1 MKTLYILIATCA
13 VCLGTLSG
21 CKQKEGKSIRP
32 ITPPKYEGK
41 VDFSVAPTHID
52 LESALDGEKQPLKL
66 SQIASEIDYYIVG
79 DGNFTVKQAIS
90 IPDSNAFITF
100 NNPRLYY
107 RKIGRPS
114 KRYGFKALAY
124 KWNNEMNGHN
134 LFYDKKTTRM
144 YCAMSGKDVET
155 RGSEEYFDPQIVEL
169 PPLDTMLTINRYIFP
184 EMIEK
189 KYTINLGKDKLLGF
203 SSDGYMLSHYEDT
216 SGVPNCMLT
225 FNLAGETLGK
235 FTLKD
240 KSTLS
245 KSQTDNIPFFQT
257 SYWNE
262 AQDQMTFMIPFCD
275 TVFQMRDPQT
285 VVPLY
290 NLNLG
295 KYGILSDYAEK
306 QEVTD
311 EKIWLRT
318 LYENSKGLFMG
329 LYQKKGPKLVNWLG
343 FEYEYKPTLSY
354 QAVYMKDEG
363 KTYVL
368 PRRGQGFVND
378 LDGGLTFWPDGQT
391 DDYLYMIRTLTEMRM
406 NVERTGSPKQQKLLD
421 LLDNKRIQENQY
433 VMIVVR

>member
-1 MKTLYILIATCA
+1 MWKPEEA
-13 VCLGTLSG
+13 
-21 CKQKEGKSIRP
+21 KS
-32 ITPPKYEGK
+32 
-41 VDFSVAPTHID
+41 
-52 LESALDGEKQPLKL
+52 
-66 SQIASEIDYYIVG
+66 
-79 DGNFTVKQAIS
+79 
-90 IPDSNAFITF
+90 
-100 NNPRLYY
+100 
-107 RKIGRPS
+107 
-114 KRYGFKALAY
+114 LA
-124 KWNNEMNGHN
+124 
-134 LFYDKKTTRM
+134 
-144 YCAMSGKDVET
+144 
-155 RGSEEYFDPQIVEL
+155 DPQI
-169 PPLDTMLTINRYIFP
+169 MNGLTRYDVDNHPVCFS
-184 EMIEK
+184 ETVEK

-225 FNLAGETLGK
+225 FNLTGETLGK

-275 TVFQMRDPQT
+275 TVFQMHDPQT

-295 KYGILSDYAEK
+295 RYGILTDYAEK

-329 LYQKKGPKLVNWLG
+329 LYQKKGPKLVSWLG

-368 PRRGQGFVND
+368 PRRGPGICQRPGR
-378 LDGGLTFWPDGQT
+378 
-391 DDYLYMIRTLTEMRM
+391 RTHFLAG
-406 NVERTGSPKQQKLLD
+406 RTNRRLSF
-421 LLDNKRIQENQY
+421 I
-433 VMIVVR
+433 